1 MQSDK
6 TLHVVLDSYLS
17 TFGNLLDEMN
27 KEHKDKCQQ
36 VKQKIMSIFPD
47 IHISE
52 NTKQVNNKLK
62 EEIEQL
68 KIENDT
74 LKCQLQKSPKIIN
87 HKMKIHLTHTQD
99 WSYGIKFNIFNNKFI
114 TVTGLN
120 SPGVIEG
127 IFPKNKINYV
137 IGDVKIIS
145 QNNTL
150 GGQSCGMARSLI
162 INSKTGTLWTETP
175 YGNRYGQ
182 NVTWDTIIEL
192 VITYVNL

>member
-87 HKMKIHLTHTQD
+87 HKMKIHLRHTQD
-99 WSYGIKFNIFNNKFI
+99 WSYGIEFNIFNNEFFNNDDSC
-114 TVTGLN
+114 G
-120 SPGVIEG
+120 PGVIEG
-127 IFPKNKINYV
+127 IFPKNKMNYV
-137 IGDVKIIS
+137 IGNVKIIS
-145 QNNTL
+145 QTNTL
-150 GGQSCGMARSLI
+150 DGQSCGMARSLTI
-162 INSKTGTLWTETP
+162 DSKTGMLWTETP
-175 YGNRYGQ
+175 YGNRYGH
-182 NVTWDTIIEL
+182 NVTWNTIIEL
-192 VITYVNL
+192 VITYVDL